1 MSEATTTTH
10 SFKAEVSQVLHLVVN
25 SLYSH
30 KEVFLRELVSNAS
43 DALDKRRFEAV
54 THPELATESDLKVQI
69 SADSAAGTLT
79 ISDNG
84 IGMNASELEQNLGT
98 IARSGTREF
107 LNKVAKAREASDQG
121 LQLIGQFGV
130 GFYSAYL
137 VADRVD
143 VITRRAGE
151 EAAFRWSSDAQESFT
166 IEPAERAEAGTT
178 LVLHLKQDQ
187 KEFLSEHRL
196 RELVRRYSDYIGHPI
211 EIAVPPKEG
220 EGAVGT
226 FERINQASALW
237 QRSPSDVTE
246 EQYTEFYR
254 HLTHDFEPPLGHRH
268 FKVEGTQLFAGLL
281 FLPKRAPFDLYD
293 PSAKHGIR
301 LHVRRVFV
309 MDDCAELLPNFLRF
323 VRGVVDSEDL
333 PLNVSREI
341 LQDSKL
347 VRVIKKQ
354 VVNHSLAMIEDLAG
368 KDAEVFAKFWG
379 DFGAVIK
386 EGLHFESE
394 HRERIAKI
402 VRYESSTQPGL
413 TTLGEYVSRMKENQ
427 KAIYYATGTSRAL
440 LDASPHLETLKKRG
454 YEVLFMTDGV
464 DPFAVTSLGE
474 FEGKPLVSAM
484 DENLELGEEELT
496 DEQRAAEAEQKKQAE
511 PLVERF
517 KAVLSSKVGEV
528 RLSTRLTD
536 SPVCLVV
543 PEGGMAPHI
552 ERLMMARQMGIPA
565 QKRILELNPGHP
577 LIQNLERR
585 AGQDAGSVASW
596 IELLYDQALI
606 AEGSPLENPSA
617 FAQRLTTLLTSA
629 SNATP

>member
-1 MSEATTTTH
+1 MSEATTH

-54 THPELATESDLKVQI
+54 THPEMAASGDLKIRI
-69 SADSAAGTLT
+69 SVDPVASTLT

-84 IGMNASELEQNLGT
+84 IGMNAAELEQNLGT

-151 EAAFRWSSDAQESFT
+151 ETAQRWTSDAQESFT
-166 IEPAERAEAGTT
+166 IEPDTRPEAGTT
-178 LVLHLKQDQ
+178 LVLQVKEEQ
-187 KEFLSEHRL
+187 KEFLNAGRL
-196 RELVRRYSDYIGHPI
+196 RELIRRYSDYIGHPI
-211 EIAVPPKEG
+211 EISVPAKEA
-220 EGAVGT
+220 GAGPT

-237 QRSPSDVTE
+237 QRSSSEVTE

-254 HLTHDFEPPLGHRH
+254 HLSHDFEPPLAHRH
-268 FKVEGTQLFAGLL
+268 FKVEGTQEFAGLL

-293 PSAKHGIR
+293 PAAKHGIR

-347 VRVIKKQ
+347 VRVIRKQ
-354 VVNHSLAMIEDLAG
+354 VVNHTLSMIEELAG
-368 KDAEVFAKFWG
+368 KDVELFAKFWA

-386 EGLHFESE
+386 EGIHFESE
-394 HRERIAKI
+394 HRDRIAKI

-413 TTLGEYVSRMKENQ
+413 TSLGEYISRMKEGQ

-440 LDASPHLETLKKRG
+440 LDSSPHLETLKKRG

-464 DPFAVTSLGE
+464 DPFAVTSLSE

-484 DENLELGEEELT
+484 DENLDLGEEELS

-517 KAVLSSKVGEV
+517 KSVLASKVGEV

-536 SPVCLVV
+536 SPVCLVI
-543 PEGGMAPHI
+543 PDGGMAPHI
-552 ERLMMARQMGIPA
+552 ERLMMARQMGIPP

-585 AGQDAGSVASW
+585 DRDEPGNVAAW

-606 AEGSPLENPSA
+606 AEGSPLDSPAA

-629 SNATP
+629 SASP